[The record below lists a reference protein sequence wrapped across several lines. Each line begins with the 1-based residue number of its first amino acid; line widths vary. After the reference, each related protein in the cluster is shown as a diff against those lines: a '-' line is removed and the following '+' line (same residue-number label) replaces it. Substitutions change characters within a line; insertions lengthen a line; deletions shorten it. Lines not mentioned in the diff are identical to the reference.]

1 MGSHPDPVTLVPL
14 AGRMHFEW
22 MAVVIEVGPRDGLQ
36 NEARTIPTD
45 VKVAYVDALT
55 AAGLLEIEVSAFVAH
70 PRIPQLAD
78 AELVFQ
84 RVVRR
89 PGMVAMALVPNV
101 QGLERALSVKVN
113 AIAVFTAASET
124 FNQKNINTTIDGSF
138 ERFVPV
144 MARAKHEGLRTRGY
158 VSTAFWCPYEGKIQP
173 ARVVEVAKRL
183 ADLGC
188 DEISIG
194 DTIGKAS
201 PDEVRA
207 VLDELLPVVPAARV
221 ALHFHDTFGNA
232 RANVLA
238 GLAHGV
244 VRYDA
249 SAGGIGGCPY
259 APGARGNIAT
269 EVLIRTLR
277 GAGVEVPYDLTAIDK
292 ARAIIA
298 PYVGHPLNAA

>member
-1 MGSHPDPVTLVPL
+1 
-14 AGRMHFEW
+14 

-55 AAGLLEIEVSAFVAH
+55 ASGLTEIEVSAFVST

-78 AELVFQ
+78 AELVFE
-84 RVVRR
+84 RIARR
-89 PGMVAMALVPNV
+89 PGVATVALVPNL
-101 QGLERALSVKVN
+101 QGFERALASHVDAV
-113 AIAVFTAASET
+113 AVFTAASET
-124 FNQKNINTTIDGSF
+124 FNAKNINTSIAGAFD
-138 ERFVPV
+138 RFVPV
-144 MARAKHEGLRTRGY
+144 LAEAKKHAVRVRGY
-158 VSTAFWCPYEGKIQP
+158 VSTAFWCPYEGRIAP
-173 ARVVEVAKRL
+173 APVVDVTRQL
-183 ADLGC
+183 LDLGV

-201 PDEVRA
+201 PDEVRTL
-207 VLDELLPVVPAARV
+207 LDALGAVVPMPKL

-232 RANVLA
+232 RANVLVGA
-238 GLAHGV
+238 AYGV
-244 VRYDA
+244 ERFDS

-269 EVLIRTLR
+269 ELLIRTLR
-277 GAGVEVPYDLTAIDK
+277 AAGIDVAGDLAKIDQ

>member
-1 MGSHPDPVTLVPL
+1 VGSHPDPVTLVRL
-14 AGRMHFEW
+14 AARMHFGW

-84 RVVRR
+84 RVIRR
-89 PGMVAMALVPNV
+89 PGMVTMALVPNQ
-101 QGLERALSVKVN
+101 QGLDRARASKVD

-124 FNQKNINTTIDGSF
+124 FNQKNINTTIAGAF

-144 MARAKHEGLRTRGY
+144 LIDAKRDRLRTRGY

-173 ARVVEVAKRL
+173 EAAVTVAKKL
-183 ADLGC
+183 LDMGC

-207 VLDELLPVVPAARV
+207 LLDLLLPVVPAAQV

-232 RANVLA
+232 RHNVLA
-238 GLAHGV
+238 GLAYGV
-244 VRYDA
+244 TRYDA

-277 GAGVEVPYDLTAIDK
+277 GAGVEVPYDLAAIDQ